1 MFDASLWALVGLI
14 LFFVLLWYL
23 KVPGKVGA
31 MLDQQADNI
40 RQELEGARKLREE
53 AQALMAEYQRKRKE
67 AEAEADKI
75 VADAKVEADRLAE
88 EARAALEEMIA
99 RRTKAAEAKIA
110 QAESNAIAEVRS
122 RAADVAA
129 KAAETIVT
137 SSTAKAEVQ
146 DKVLKQS
153 IRQVSDNLN

>member
-1 MFDASLWALVGLI
+1 MFDATLWALVGLI
-14 LFFVLLWYL
+14 LFFALLWYL

-31 MLDQQADNI
+31 MLDKQADNI
-40 RQELEGARKLREE
+40 KQELDGARQLREE

-67 AEAEADKI
+67 AEAEAEQI

-88 EARAALEEMIA
+88 EAKAALEEMIA

-110 QAESNAIAEVRS
+110 QAEANAIAEVRS

-129 KAAETIVT
+129 KAAEVLVA
-137 SSTAKAEVQ
+137 SSTTKQEVQ
-146 DKVLKQS
+146 DKVLTQS
-153 IRQVSDNLN
+153 IKQISESLN